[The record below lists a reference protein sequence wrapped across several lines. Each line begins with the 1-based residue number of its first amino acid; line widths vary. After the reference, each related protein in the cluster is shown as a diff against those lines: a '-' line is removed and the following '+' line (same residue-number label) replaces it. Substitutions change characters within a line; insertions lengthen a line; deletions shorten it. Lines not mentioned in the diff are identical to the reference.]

1 MAASVA
7 KHGQLHLVLSSGIMF
22 DALMEQERRGGAE
35 TLTGLIADRVKTLRT
50 GARLSGSALA
60 AEMNKRGIPWNRT
73 TVAKLETGRR
83 ESLNVQELLAL
94 ALVLDVPPVSLIADP
109 RRDELIPVAEG
120 VEVDPWEA
128 LLWMTGAG
136 TLDLEPV
143 HAVYQGEADLIWEGR
158 VVVEMAGNLRRVPR
172 FMGTEE
178 QAKQSLD
185 ELHRQHLETMSS
197 ALERIE
203 MMGAKVPRM
212 GPHIMERAR
221 ELGVDLPGQEG

>member
-1 MAASVA
+1 MSTRDCYRCP
-7 KHGQLHLVLSSGIMF
+7 HGSSATAG
-22 DALMEQERRGGAE
+22 RRVSPR
-35 TLTGLIADRVKTLRT
+35 TLTAAIAQRVKTLRT
-50 GARLSGSALA
+50 TARLSGPALA
-60 AEMNKRGIPWNRT
+60 SEMNEQGIPWNRT

-83 ESLNVQELLAL
+83 ESLTVQELLAL

-120 VEVDPWEA
+120 VEVEPWEA

-136 TLDLEPV
+136 TLDLEPG
-143 HAVYQGEADLIWEGR
+143 HAAYQGEADLIWEGR
-158 VVVEMAGNLRRVPR
+158 VVSEMAGNLRRVPR
-172 FMGTEE
+172 FMGTED

-185 ELHRQHLETMSS
+185 ELHRQHLETMRS

-203 MMGAKVPRM
+203 KMGAKVPRM
-212 GPHIMERAR
+212 GPHIVNRAR